1 MWLDG
6 VPLAGPSQVIDPAG
20 DTVDPLSE
28 KMLAARAHGVRDI
41 RCEEIEAP
49 VPESGRVLVETR
61 LSSICG
67 SDLHVVFM
75 GYTGY
80 ASDFPLPH
88 GHPGH
93 EGLGE
98 VIEGGGTGF
107 EPGERV
113 LTVPNISIAKTF
125 AGYQSLD
132 PRYLA
137 RLPEG
142 IPESHLLMAQ
152 QLATVVFSCE
162 RLPDV
167 EGATVAVIGQGS
179 AGLFHNF
186 MLRRMGAERI
196 IAIEPVKARR
206 DLSLSFGGD
215 VTVDVTAGKATDA
228 VLDLTSGLGA
238 DLVVEAVGSADT
250 LNQAM
255 SMAKTWGRVQAFGL
269 PPGMGLVPF
278 DWDVFFRRR
287 LTLNSTFG
295 SQDEPGLPAVHRALE
310 YIAGGEIDM
319 DPIVTHSLPLSQI
332 GEAFELAHSREEGV
346 IKVSLTL

>member
-1 MWLDG
+1 MG
-6 VPLAGPSQVIDPAG
+6 ETMP
-20 DTVDPLSE
+20 
-28 KMLAARAHGVRDI
+28 AARALGVRDI

-49 VPESGRVLVETR
+49 GPADGMVLCETR
-61 LSSICG
+61 LASICG
-67 SDLHVVFM
+67 SDIHVVYM

-98 VIEGGGTGF
+98 VIDGGGTGF

-113 LTVPNISIAKTF
+113 LTVPNISIARTF
-125 AGYQSLD
+125 AGRQLLD

-137 RLPEG
+137 RLPDG
-142 IPESHLLMAQ
+142 APDSHLLMAQ

-186 MLRRMGAERI
+186 MLRRLGAGRI
-196 IAIEPVKARR
+196 IAIEPVSERR
-206 DLSLSFGGD
+206 ELSAHFGADDALDAAGD
-215 VTVDVTAGKATDA
+215 RATEA
-228 VLDLTSGLGA
+228 VMDLTSGAGA
-238 DLVVEAVGSADT
+238 DLVVEAVGSAET

-255 SMAKTWGRVQAFGL
+255 SMARTWGRVQAFGL
-269 PPGMGLVPF
+269 PPGMGHVPF

-295 SQDEPGLPAVHRALE
+295 SQDEPGLPAVHRALGL
-310 YIAGGEIDM
+310 IADGEIDVA
-319 DPIVTHSLPLSQI
+319 PIVTHSVPI
-332 GEAFELAHSREEGV
+332 WRIDEAFELAASRADGA
-346 IKVSLTL
+346 IKVSLTF

>member
-1 MWLDG
+1 M
-6 VPLAGPSQVIDPAG
+6 
-20 DTVDPLSE
+20 SE
-28 KMLAARAHGVRDI
+28 KMLAARARGVRDI
-41 RCEEIEAP
+41 RCEEIDAP
-49 VPESGRVLVETR
+49 VPESGKVLVETR
-61 LSSICG
+61 LASICG

-80 ASDFPLPH
+80 TSGFPLPH

-113 LTVPNISIAKTF
+113 LTVPSISISKTF
-125 AGYQSLD
+125 AGYQLLD

-137 RLPEG
+137 RLPQG
-142 IPESHLLMAQ
+142 MPESHLLMAQ

-167 EGATVAVIGQGS
+167 AGATVAVIGQGS

-186 MLRRMGAERI
+186 MLSRMGAERI

-215 VTVDVTAGKATDA
+215 VTVDVTADKATEA
-228 VLDLTSGLGA
+228 VLDLTSGVGA
-238 DLVVEAVGSADT
+238 DLVVEAVGSVET

-269 PPGMGLVPF
+269 PSSMDLVPF
-278 DWDVFFRRR
+278 DWNAFFRRR

-295 SQDEPGLPAVHRALE
+295 SQDEPGLPAVHRALD

-319 DPIVTHSLPLSQI
+319 EPIVTHSLPISQI
-332 GEAFELAHSREEGV
+332 DEAFELAHSREEGV
-346 IKVSLTL
+346 IKVSLTF